1 MQTNAVTASSIAP
14 SRSDLRRRA
23 WRLAVAIGL
32 LAPAVWVLGG
42 LLHQDLLAGVLVLTI
57 IVVGWFLLATIAQ
70 MSAPRQFTQPDR
82 DAQRIAHEE
91 GVRRDLEEDNP
102 EVMTSPW
109 YSFARRIH
117 GDD

>member
-1 MQTNAVTASSIAP
+1 MANLATASSIAP
-14 SRSDLRRRA
+14 SHWALRRRA
-23 WRLAVAIGL
+23 GKLAATLGL
-32 LAPAVWVLGG
+32 LIAAVWVVSG
-42 LLHQDLLAGVLVLTI
+42 LLHNDLLAGLLVLAV

-70 MSAPRQFTQPDR
+70 MSAQQKFIQTDR

-102 EVMTSPW
+102 DVMTSPW

-117 GDD
+117 RDD